1 MGEEDEQ
8 ILSPEI
14 QKAKLKILQCEFEN
28 EMKKNTERL
37 HPRLLGIL
45 WQKSDGSKPD
55 SCSDTVWNF
64 LGNRKILCQEEQIF
78 IQPTAANNY
87 CEADDAKTSD
97 KPKKSRKI
105 TEGMIPDLIR
115 LVQGNT
121 NSRGFLAHEFQIFIS
136 KSLGQSQSPD
146 KEGEPKISP
155 VPVSKMSIAKKIKDI
170 SKWMSCPEEGPML
183 GKMCWFITKE
193 VRDQFKV
200 EMELPNQWSYAL
212 TPKRKSEVTKKEIP
226 KTPQQSKVNPEL
238 VKSSVKEP
246 AAEKKEGAFD
256 ITKFT
261 KKLTQEERNKQFVSA
276 SPTPSLLNNGNDKE
290 DAPTSAV
297 PPAKKRVSLL
307 FSGPIGKS
315 LPTTSKEAAVN
326 SDKEVIA
333 TLINDSPNNDT
344 KKEDPP
350 KDTTEVKV
358 TEKKPASSK
367 RKQEVTKK
375 RVALISAPKG
385 PDSPKIIKTNLLTQF
400 IKTASESKKLADK
413 IKSNA
418 CKKETPMETDDC
430 VVLSD

>member
-28 EMKKNTERL
+28 EMKKSTERL

-64 LGNRKILCQEEQIF
+64 LGKRKILCQEEQIF

-87 CEADDAKTSD
+87 CEADETKTSD

-105 TEGMIPDLIR
+105 SEGMIPDLIR
-115 LVQGNT
+115 LVHGNT
-121 NSRGFLAHEFQIFIS
+121 NSRGFLAHEFQMFIS
-136 KSLGQSQSPD
+136 KSSNQIHSPE
-146 KEGEPKISP
+146 KEEGPKNAP
-155 VPVSKMSIAKKIKDI
+155 VPVSKLSIAKKIKDI

-193 VRDQFKV
+193 VREQFKV

-212 TPKRKSEVTKKEIP
+212 TPKRRSEVAKKEIP
-226 KTPQQSKVNPEL
+226 KTPQQPKVNPEL
-238 VKSSVKEP
+238 VKSAAKEP
-246 AAEKKEGAFD
+246 AVEKKDGAFD

-276 SPTPSLLNNGNDKE
+276 IPTPSVLNNGNDKE
-290 DAPTSAV
+290 V
-297 PPAKKRVSLL
+297 PQVKKRVSLL

-315 LPTTSKEAAVN
+315 LPTSSKDAAVT
-326 SDKEVIA
+326 SDKEGSSI
-333 TLINDSPNNDT
+333 LLKDSPGNDT

-350 KDTTEVKV
+350 KDTVEVQV
-358 TEKKPASSK
+358 AEKKPASNK
-367 RKQEVTKK
+367 RKQEMTKK
-375 RVALISAPKG
+375 RVALISVPKNG
-385 PDSPKIIKTNLLTQF
+385 PDPPKIIKANLLTQF
-400 IKTASESKKLADK
+400 IKSASNLSDK
-413 IKSNA
+413 SGKN
-418 CKKETPMETDDC
+418 KKETPMETDDC